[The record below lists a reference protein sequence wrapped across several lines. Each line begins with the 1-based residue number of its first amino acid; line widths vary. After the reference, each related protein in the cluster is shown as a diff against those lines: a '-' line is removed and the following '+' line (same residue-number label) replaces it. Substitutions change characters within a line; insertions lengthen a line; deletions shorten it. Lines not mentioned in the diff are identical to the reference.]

1 MSEDT
6 HEAIDVNQAYSAAM
20 DSVNLI
26 NEMYDND
33 QEDLATEDLAT
44 IDRNKNHLIIMLGKE
59 FWTVNQD
66 LEPIRLAV
74 DRTE

>member
-33 QEDLATEDLAT
+33 QEDLAT

-74 DRTE
+74 DRKE

>member
-6 HEAIDVNQAYSAAM
+6 HEAIDVSQAYSAAM

-33 QEDLATEDLAT
+33 QEDLAT

-66 LEPIRLAV
+66 LGPIRLAV
-74 DRTE
+74 DRKE

>member
-6 HEAIDVNQAYSAAM
+6 HEVIDVNQAYSAAM

-33 QEDLATEDLAT
+33 QEDLAT

-74 DRTE
+74 DRKE

>member
-33 QEDLATEDLAT
+33 QEDLAT

-66 LEPIRLAV
+66 LGAN
-74 DRTE
+74 

>member
-33 QEDLATEDLAT
+33 QEDLAT

-66 LEPIRLAV
+66 LGPIRLAV
-74 DRTE
+74 DRKE

>member
-1 MSEDT
+1 
-6 HEAIDVNQAYSAAM
+6 
-20 DSVNLI
+20 
-26 NEMYDND
+26 MYDND
-33 QEDLATEDLAT
+33 QEDLAT

-74 DRTE
+74 DRKE

>member
-6 HEAIDVNQAYSAAM
+6 HEAIDVSQAYSAAM

-26 NEMYDND
+26 NEMYDNG
-33 QEDLATEDLAT
+33 LAVDEKDLAT
-44 IDRNKNHLIIMLGKE
+44 INRNKDHLRIMLGKE
-59 FWTVNQD
+59 FWTGNKD

-74 DRTE
+74 DRKE